1 MSEAKKELPNKDK
14 RKTFLAIMIIDI
26 VVALLLG
33 LLFFIF
39 LNNRN
44 TNNEPVKIKYDLTS
58 EVIDE
63 NSSLDPSRYSFSN
76 ISENN
81 EEIVFYSSGVNNSIG
96 TYNPHSYIFSTSDN
110 DLYIIFNVTHKEI
123 KIYEQ
128 EIKIC
133 DVDGNNVSSLTKEE
147 YTSRKQE
154 DNSFIC
160 TIPNTSTTYIY
171 SVSITYQIIKDAIVP
186 TNN

>member
-1 MSEAKKELPNKDK
+1 MSIQLKQTPTTDK
-14 RKTFLAIMIIDI
+14 RKTLLAIMIIDI
-26 VVALLLG
+26 IVALILG
-33 LLFFIF
+33 LLFLVF
-39 LNNRN
+39 LYYRSDNNNVTKLRYN
-44 TNNEPVKIKYDLTS
+44 LTN

-63 NSSLDPSRYSFSN
+63 NSSLDPTRYSFSN
-76 ISENN
+76 ISENK

-96 TYNPHSYIFSTSDN
+96 TYNPHSYIFSTSDS
-110 DLYIIFNVTHKEI
+110 DLYIIFNVIHKEI

-133 DVDGNNVSSLTKEE
+133 DIDGNNVKSLTKEE

-154 DNSFIC
+154 DNSFIY